1 MVVINKTINP
11 KRNKI
16 SAPRSNLF
24 ELVAVFR
31 MARKDNKQ
39 LLINTMMAKAAPSSI
54 KDDSSSFEILTEV
67 RTMKQN
73 PNKLAEVFKICGDL
87 LSFSIFIYSA
97 SSSFIFLVIL

>member
-16 SAPRSNLF
+16 SASLSIF
-24 ELVAVFR
+24 VARAVVLR

-39 LLINTMMAKAAPSSI
+39 LLIKMIIAKAAPSSI
-54 KDDSSSFEILTEV
+54 KDDSSSFEILTDV
-67 RTMKQN
+67 KTMKQN

-87 LSFSIFIYSA
+87 FSFSTFIL
-97 SSSFIFLVIL
+97 FGVF